1 MNRKMQ
7 VRRILVLLL
16 VAAVVLLASC
26 ATKPAPEQPAQPA
39 QPAVQPKPPVATVA
53 LPEKEY
59 AEAKSLKARVDQNG
73 LGEFVPE
80 DYKQA
85 EARLQEGEA
94 AYNKDNA
101 KAKASLDQAIA
112 AYNTVISKGF
122 PLKTDKSRKD
132 VEVVKANADGLKA
145 PVAMKDDYAAALAK
159 YNDALAAQKAG
170 DYEKAIGLFA
180 EAKPMFE
187 QVVAKTQE
195 KKATAEAALQAAQ
208 NSQADSEQKAKDADA
223 QIKSGQ

>member
-1 MNRKMQ
+1 MKRKMR

-16 VAAVVLLASC
+16 VAAIVLLASC

-39 QPAVQPKPPVATVA
+39 QPKPEPKQTVATVA

-80 DYKQA
+80 EYKQA
-85 EARLQEGEA
+85 EAKLQEAEGT
-94 AYNKDNA
+94 YNKDNA
-101 KAKASLDQAIA
+101 KAKASLDQAVA

-132 VEVVKANADGLKA
+132 VEAVKANADNLKA
-145 PVAMKDDYAAALAK
+145 PVAMKSEYAAALAR
-159 YNDALAAQKAG
+159 YNQALAAQKAG
-170 DYEKAIGLFA
+170 DYERAIDLFGQ
-180 EAKPMFE
+180 AKIMFD
-187 QVVAKTQE
+187 QVAVKTQE

-208 NSQADSEQKAKDADA
+208 NSQADSEQKGNDADA
-223 QIKSGQ
+223 QLKSGQ